1 MHAAVRAMNAPSKRT
16 TFEQATA
23 VSPLDRLRKEYLMR
37 RSAHEHA
44 YEANRIAREEARA
57 ARQALEVALKQDAAD
72 QIGRESKNFIIT
84 DVAMGV
90 DLKLYPL
97 VRRRHF
103 KAARPFA
110 RFDWEFDHDSREWRK
125 REQSS

>member
-1 MHAAVRAMNAPSKRT
+1 MNAQSNPAS
-16 TFEQATA
+16 FEQATPL
-23 VSPLDRLRKEYLMR
+23 SPLDRLRADYLAK
-37 RSAHEHA
+37 RSAHERTN
-44 YEANRIAREEARA
+44 ELFRIAMKEART
-57 ARQALEVALKQDAAD
+57 AREALEAALKQDASD

-90 DLKLYPL
+90 DLTLYPL
-97 VRRRHF
+97 VRRKHF

-110 RFDWEFDHDSREWRK
+110 RFDWEFGHQSREWRK